1 MRIAKKTIALFLA
14 SLIFMLSIP
23 LNVFANEQK
32 ISIWDS
38 AVPIVIGRGQVEA
51 KGELQGDT
59 ITWTIKASNVSIRN
73 TKIDVRL
80 SNNQTVEKQ
89 ETKFGPKLNGRNLYY
104 NFTLS
109 SRAPSGE
116 YKIITNTSKKN
127 NDYTMTLTYNSPIG
141 QTLKRTISLKSQSG
155 QEAKYRGLISVDGY
169 LSIEDKDGK
178 AEKAICINTDKTF
191 PTFSTKYPFEETT
204 LDKLSSLIRSN
215 NYNNVEL
222 IKKIKQAIYYAETN
236 KESLL
241 KGRIITGANA
251 EKTLYYMIQGVI
263 WRYTDNDTHYST
275 VNKHIINP
283 LDQQKL
289 KVAMDEIY
297 SESQNVKPQD
307 YERVNIR
314 VFEPVNNAQFQNI
327 ISYKIGKRII
337 PYIVGAQFKL
347 LKLEKG
353 TSNRLPG
360 AKFSLKNDSGTFNKE
375 QIGNDKGEITFSNIP
390 QGEYILKEEEAPTG
404 YQKTDKTAK
413 VIVDSQGDIKI
424 DGSLIKKDPSAEGK
438 YGLNVFVVENPR
450 NSESPL
456 GDFCINKTDKDT
468 KRPLLGAE
476 FILQSKNSNWSKK
489 ETSGNDGKIKFTG
502 IPQGEYTLIE
512 TKSPD
517 GYKKSN
523 RQWQVYV
530 NSAGRTFISELGF
543 IIDKNENY
551 LGDDLSENINLTGSM
566 TTDENILN
574 IGSGKDFININ
585 MNLKLNGKAN
595 PGDYFILEES
605 DRLHYNF
612 AQPDKMNYPSIY
624 SSDGRVIAKPR
635 FDINIDK
642 GTNKKIYYVFTDYV
656 TGADNL
662 EMKLALNHAVNQNV
676 AKNNGNYNF
685 DVKIGQKSILQNYQ
699 VKYPDRNR
707 SKGGYLNMDTSYSY
721 TNDQNGKYTQLIY
734 VNPDRR
740 NLSNNTIVSVFPY
753 AEAKYGFN
761 MADIQSGK
769 TKISIYKYI
778 DSSKLSDAVIFEKD
792 RLEKIDRGYKITFKE
807 KGSWSYPNA
816 GVEINLGT
824 IGNTPYLIKVE
835 SDMKLPTTSS
845 GQNVLIQY
853 AALSNS
859 NRSDS
864 ISKGNG
870 IVTSSSSGQ
879 GAGTYTP
886 PVLEVDNEKE
896 KVKARFEILK
906 TDNENKKLKDAVFSI
921 KSVSKPQITVEK
933 TSDNEGKVIFD
944 NLKPDTYIIEE
955 TKAPYGYKKSNKKWK
970 IVVDEKGNKKVFET
984 ISSDDNVKTNLF
996 FIMEDSSKP
1005 ISFNEHNNN
1014 AKYIYDQIKSIEGLK
1029 GKVFTI
1035 NSGHGFNKKSTKYSE
1050 VEIGIDF
1057 NRPEKHTFGLYNSW
1071 LDEGFEKATEIINS
1085 NNLNEDRNIIFLIWD
1100 GKVDGSNFNKRF
1112 KELND
1117 KNISSI
1123 YNLYS
1128 KEEAKNLRSSLD
1140 EIYNGQTEKRDEIL
1154 DKLVE
1159 FKLQSPFNFVGKIK
1173 EDLSYI
1179 SVDIKSNEPLKVKN
1193 EKEDI
1198 KYGKFTINKTD
1209 ESDKPLDNAE
1219 FKLTKKM
1226 TYGNNENLPEG
1237 NKVKENF
1244 RDQIKNSIGG
1254 KVEFSNLPP
1263 GTYDLIETK
1272 SPDGY
1277 IKDQRKFVVVVQKDG
1292 NTFIVDADKY
1302 TPDKY
1307 KIEGNITKP
1316 NIDIDESKSRTSPMN
1331 LDGRIDVSGYKLY
1344 KKNQPFTTVDP
1355 SLGQVLFMDAILSFP
1370 QDVIEGDTFTV
1381 KLDKNLDMKGIAL
1394 FDKTQKPFVYNGT
1407 EIASHIKTTIENGQY
1422 VFTYKMTDAVKN
1434 IKNIFAYME
1443 RPVFINA
1450 DKVSEDTN
1458 LTFTNTI
1465 AGKEQS
1471 RSSEFAIRYT
1481 KYKSGEYNAVGNK
1494 FYFDKENNKLVLYVY
1509 ASKYGIS
1516 NPVIG
1521 INSEQIDFSNAKI
1534 KVFKTSGPLGG
1545 EGMPSS
1551 YGPDLMDLKNV
1562 VQSRINNNYDGSIDV
1577 IPLEDSTAYIVKV
1590 TDISLFD
1597 INYLSM
1603 KVTSSLK
1610 DSTNNPNPI
1619 VSYWRQAQLYS
1630 GNSAAE
1636 GQNLGHIRL
1645 LKVNEKNISLEG
1657 ATFTLSKD
1665 DSSYSKTQTTLSDG
1679 SIVFAGLTNGYYTL
1693 TEKRAPKGYE
1703 KTNNT
1708 WKLYLTK
1715 NSDGTMH
1722 IQNTS
1727 SKLDNTEIIEN
1738 NTKIKVINKK
1748 NQEKIY
1754 PEVTFKNFKN
1764 EITFYKVDEQG
1775 NSLEGAS
1782 FKLFNNDKEVS
1793 GSEKSGSMIKYE
1805 KLSPGSYTVK
1815 EIKSPQGYTSPD
1827 NKIVAT
1833 FMVNDNGQI
1842 VDVKTYNGT
1851 SLKESKDYIY
1861 RIVNKKE
1868 KKVFGKFEILK
1879 KSESFNGNTL
1889 ENAEFTLYKDK
1900 DAKIPVKIVKDE
1912 SENIIVVENTMGKNE
1927 DYTVK
1932 TDKQGKAYFVNLPE
1946 GSYYLKETKAPK
1958 GYILNS
1964 NFVWKVEVNSDGTVT
1979 ISNEGTIN
1987 NKENEL
1993 FKLVKSKQAG
2003 NLQLIV
2009 VNKKPVYPSTGS
2021 YGSLPYMMTGIV
2033 LMSIAYIELKRNK
2046 KIYNFKGGE
2055 AD

>member
-23 LNVFANEQK
+23 LNIFANEQK

-109 SRAPSGE
+109 SRVPSGE
-116 YKIITNTSKKN
+116 YKIITSTSKKN

-141 QTLKRTISLKSQSG
+141 QTLKRTISLKPQSG

-169 LSIEDKDGK
+169 LTIEDKDGQ
-178 AEKAICINTDKTF
+178 AEKALCINTDKTF

-204 LDKLSSLIRSN
+204 LDKLSSLIKSKN
-215 NYNNVEL
+215 HNNVEL

-241 KGRIITGANA
+241 KGRTITGAKA

-263 WRYTDNDTHYST
+263 WRYTDNDTYYST
-275 VNKHIINP
+275 VNKRIANSY
-283 LDQQKL
+283 DQQKL

-314 VFEPVNNAQFQNI
+314 VFSPVNNERFQNF
-327 ISYKIGKRII
+327 ISYKINDKPITASLEIIKREQGSSI
-337 PYIVGAQFKL
+337 KL
-347 LKLEKG
+347 PK
-353 TSNRLPG
+353 
-360 AKFSLKNDSGTFNKE
+360 AKFILKNESGTFNQEKE
-375 QIGNDKGEITFSNIP
+375 TDSNGKANFTDIP
-390 QGEYILKEEEAPTG
+390 QGTYTLSETKAPNS

-413 VIVDSQGDIKI
+413 VVVDNKGNLSI
-424 DGSLIKKDPSAEGK
+424 DGDLVKKESEKIFIDNPKKPSPVLGK
-438 YGLNVFVVENPR
+438 F
-450 NSESPL
+450 S
-456 GDFCINKTDKDT
+456 INKFDKDN
-468 KRPLLGAE
+468 KIKLSNAE
-476 FILQSKNSNWSKK
+476 FTLKSKNSEWTQTKK
-489 ETSGNDGKIKFTG
+489 SQDGHLEFTD
-502 IPQGEYTLIE
+502 IPQGEYTLTE
-512 TKSPD
+512 TKAPD

-543 IIDKNENY
+543 VIDKNENY

-605 DRLHYNF
+605 DTLHYNF

-662 EMKLALNHAVNQNV
+662 EMRLTLNHAVNQNV

-707 SKGGYLNMDTSYSY
+707 SKDGYLNMDTSYSY

-792 RLEKIDRGYKITFKE
+792 RLEKIDRGYITTFKE

-835 SDMKLPTTSS
+835 SDMKFLENNREQS
-845 GQNVLIQY
+845 VLFQFS
-853 AALSNS
+853 ALSNS
-859 NRSDS
+859 SLRDY
-864 ISKGNG
+864 ISKGVG

-879 GAGTYTP
+879 GSGTYTP
-886 PVLEVDNEKE
+886 PELNVENEKKE
-896 KVKARFEILK
+896 VKARFEILK

-955 TKAPYGYKKSNKKWK
+955 TKAPFGYKKSNKKWK

-984 ISSDDNVKTNLF
+984 ISSDDNVRTNLF

-1005 ISFNEHNNN
+1005 ISFKEYNDN
-1014 AKYIYDQIKSIEGLK
+1014 AKDIYDQIKSIEGLK

-1159 FKLQSPFNFVGKIK
+1159 FKLQSPFNFVEKIK

-1179 SVDIKSNEPLKVKN
+1179 LVDIKTNEPLKVKN

-1244 RDQIKNSIGG
+1244 RDQIKKSIGG

-1307 KIEGNITKP
+1307 QIEGNITKP

-1331 LDGRIDVSGYKLY
+1331 LDGRIDVSRYKLY
-1344 KKNQPFTTVDP
+1344 KKNQPFTIVDP

-1394 FDKTQKPFVYNGT
+1394 ADKTQKPFVYNGT

-1551 YGPDLMDLKNV
+1551 YGPDLMDLKNA

-1610 DSTNNPNPI
+1610 VSTNNPNPI

-1630 GNSAAE
+1630 GNSVAE

-1657 ATFTLSKD
+1657 ATFILSKD

-1754 PEVTFKNFKN
+1754 PEITFKNFKN

-1805 KLSPGSYTVK
+1805 KLLPGSYTVK

-1879 KSESFNGNTL
+1879 KSESFDGNTL

-1932 TDKQGKAYFVNLPE
+1932 TDKQGKAHFVNLPE

-1993 FKLVKSKQAG
+1993 FKIVNSKQAG

-2009 VNKKPVYPSTGS
+2009 VNKKTVYPSTGS